1 MILYKPVGLQELH
14 LIAGSGF
21 RAFPPRLAGQGFFYP
36 VLERSYAQQI
46 ARDWNT
52 KDTASG
58 YAGFVTQFELPDTVV
73 GRYAVRTVGASEHR
87 ELWIPAT
94 HLLAINMQIVGT
106 IQVIDA
112 YTGPDFKGAIDPATK
127 LPIPPPP
134 SQRFIAVYRLKDDP
148 ERIRHIQRAT
158 LTTEEFGIEP
168 THGLLGS
175 DDWWCKIE
183 RGALA
188 LQTLRGQI
196 SRVYM
201 ASMNDWPEFELR
213 SEDGTLSQW
222 TRESNTVDLGRY
234 YSPGRRVEIDYV
246 VEHHRPRSLG
256 GGGKTKVVIEIRVSD
271 DSP

>member
-1 MILYKPVGLQELH
+1 MILYRPVGLTELH

-21 RAFPPRLAGQGFFYP
+21 RAFPPRLAGQDFFYP
-36 VLERSYAQQI
+36 VLEQSYAQQI

-58 YAGFVTQFELPDTVV
+58 YAGFVTQFELPGAIV
-73 GRYAVRTVGASEHR
+73 GRYRVQTVGASEHR
-87 ELWIPAT
+87 ELWIPAA
-94 HLLAINMQIVGT
+94 HLLELNLQIVGK
-106 IQVIDA
+106 ISVVDV
-112 YTGPDFKGAIDPATK
+112 YTGPEFKGAIDPATK
-127 LPIPPPP
+127 LPIPPSP
-134 SQRFIAVYRLKDDP
+134 SQPFVTVYRLKNDP

-158 LTTEEFGIEP
+158 LTTKEFGIEP
-168 THGLLGS
+168 THGLVGS
-175 DDWWCKIE
+175 DDWWGQIE

-188 LQTLRGQI
+188 LQTVRGQI

-222 TRESNTVDLGRY
+222 TRESNALAFGRY

-246 VEHHRPRSLG
+246 IQHHRRQSFDG
-256 GGGKTKVVIEIRVSD
+256 GGATKVVIEIRVSD
-271 DSP
+271 DST